1 MDLKSPQ
8 QSIISEAGGGS
19 SAPLTPAWQGSG
31 SRTAWHLFARAV
43 GLFFAGLLLANI
55 AIALFGVTMGL
66 AYSVIDPPLSSFMVQ
81 RKLLDHFTIR
91 PVRFVPIKQ
100 IPVRVQRMF
109 IRLEN
114 STFYTD
120 PGIDIA
126 AIEHAYRVNEAAGK
140 IVLGGSTITQQLV
153 RTLFLTGNRN
163 YLRKYVEALMSVS
176 LNAVMTKQRQ
186 LELYLNSI
194 EWGKGVFGIGAASLY
209 YYGKPLSRLD
219 LDQTIRLAVII
230 TSPLRYSV
238 FTFARNPGMVERYDF
253 LWSIY

>member
-1 MDLKSPQ
+1 MNSRSTQ
-8 QSIISEAGGGS
+8 QSSISEAEKGY
-19 SAPLTPAWQGSG
+19 SAPLTTGWKGDAG
-31 SRTAWHLFARAV
+31 RTVWHLSTRAI
-43 GLFFAGLLLANI
+43 GLLLAGFLLANL

-66 AYSVIDPPLSSFMVQ
+66 AYSVVNPPISSFMVQ
-81 RKLLDHFTIR
+81 RKLLDHFAIR
-91 PVRFVPIKQ
+91 PVRFIPIKQ

-126 AIEHAYRVNEAAGK
+126 AIEHAYRVNKAAGE

-153 RTLFLTGNRN
+153 RTLFLSGNKN
-163 YLRKYVEALMSVS
+163 YFRKWVEALMSVS
-176 LNAVMTKQRQ
+176 LNAVMAKQRQ

-209 YYGKPLSRLD
+209 YYGKPLSRLS

-230 TSPLRYSV
+230 TSPLRYGVS
-238 FTFARNPGMVERYDF
+238 TFARNPGMAERYDF

>member
-1 MDLKSPQ
+1 MDFKSTQQPPILKATDRAATSVA
-8 QSIISEAGGGS
+8 IAGEPKKARS
-19 SAPLTPAWQGSG
+19 LLRLAS
-31 SRTAWHLFARAV
+31 RAV
-43 GLFFAGLLLANI
+43 GIFFAGILLANL
-55 AIALFGVTMGL
+55 AIALFGATMGL
-66 AYSVIDPPLSSFMVQ
+66 VYSVVNPPVSSFMLQ

-91 PVRFVPIKQ
+91 PIRFVPIKQ

-126 AIEHAYRVNEAAGK
+126 AIENAYRVNKAAGK

-163 YLRKYVEALMSVS
+163 YFRKYVEALMSVS
-176 LNAVMTKQRQ
+176 LNAVMPKQRQ

-194 EWGKGVFGIGAASLY
+194 EWGKGVFGIGAAAEY
-209 YYGKPLSRLD
+209 YYGRPLSRLS

-238 FTFARNPGMVERYDF
+238 FTFTRNPGMVERYDF

>member
-1 MDLKSPQ
+1 MDLRSTQP
-8 QSIISEAGGGS
+8 STLSEARREFS
-19 SAPLTPAWQGSG
+19 VSLTPEWQGG
-31 SRTAWHLFARAV
+31 PRRTVWHFSTRAL
-43 GLFFAGLLLANI
+43 GLFFAGFLLANL

-66 AYSVIDPPLSSFMVQ
+66 AYSVINPPLSSFMVQ

-91 PVRFVPIKQ
+91 PVRFIPIKQ

-126 AIEHAYRVNEAAGK
+126 AIEHAYRVNRAAGE

-153 RTLFLTGNRN
+153 RTLFLTGNKN
-163 YLRKYVEALMSVS
+163 YLRKWVEALMSVS
-176 LNAVMTKQRQ
+176 LNAVMPKQRQ

-238 FTFARNPGMVERYDF
+238 STFARNPGMVQRYDF